1 MTDRNKSAI
10 IDALNQLASAKPTRT
25 NGKITGVN
33 LAKEAGVSKATLY
46 RHLNSYAELRDAYNT
61 LRKNGVQTDA
71 VIPETLEQAFR
82 LATNEVKTLRST
94 LSSERAENERM
105 TKLRANQVQ
114 LLWLEVERLQK
125 ENNRLAELGSSRV
138 ISFSTIDPE

>member
-10 IDALNQLASAKPTRT
+10 VDALNQLASAKPTRT

-46 RHLNSYAELRDAYNT
+46 RYLNAYAELRDAYNT
-61 LRKNGVQTDA
+61 LRKNGVQTDD
-71 VIPETLEQAFR
+71 VIPETLEQALR

-105 TKLRANQVQ
+105 TKLRASQVQ

-125 ENNRLAELGSSRV
+125 ENNRLTELGSSRV
-138 ISFSTIDPE
+138 ISFSTIDAE